1 MKFVLILLVLG
12 GVAYA
17 GYSSFQARNPELI
30 EHPVYAEIRL
40 DARISGRE
48 LNLVLF
54 GEMASD
60 EDCRERANRVWQKT
74 IEGCTGCTMKTTLCK
89 TDLEPRYRRLFEDA
103 PIQSTYLSFARGSR
117 YERNGRMVIYGLTSD
132 EGDAMCEITKAEFE
146 RKYEGVVQCVHGR
159 R

>member
-1 MKFVLILLVLG
+1 MKVVLILLVLG

-17 GYSSFQARNPELI
+17 GYSSIQARNPEAI

-40 DARISGRE
+40 DASISGRD

-60 EDCRERANRVWQKT
+60 EDCRERANRVWEKT
-74 IEGCTGCTMKTTLCK
+74 IEGCTGCTMKTTVCK
-89 TDLEPRYRRLFEDA
+89 ADLEPRYRRLFEDA
-103 PIQSTYLSFARGSR
+103 SIHSTYLSFTRGSR

-146 RKYEGVVQCVHGR
+146 KKYEGAVHCVHGR